1 VGTLLSNKSPSKV
14 IIMGAPKKSDVP
26 TSKPQQEQPDKEEE
40 SPKIVAPVAPVLT
53 KKRDLK
59 RKCKQ
64 SNTEEPS
71 HVSDPSPA
79 LI

>member
-1 VGTLLSNKSPSKV
+1 MGT
-14 IIMGAPKKSDVP
+14 PKKSDVP

-64 SNTEEPS
+64 SNQDDSNP
-71 HVSDPSPA
+71 VSEPSPA